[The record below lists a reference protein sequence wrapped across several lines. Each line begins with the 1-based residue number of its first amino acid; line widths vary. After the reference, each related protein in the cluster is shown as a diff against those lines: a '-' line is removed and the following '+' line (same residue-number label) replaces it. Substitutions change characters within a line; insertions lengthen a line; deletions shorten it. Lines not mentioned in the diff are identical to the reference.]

1 MPRRIAI
8 IGANAAGVEAAVA
21 ARKTDRECGITLLT
35 REDVGAYSKCG
46 LPFVLGGEIESFEKL
61 VIYLPSFYRQMRLD
75 LRMETTAKSIDV
87 NTRKIEFESK
97 DGSEGTL
104 EYDSLLVAS
113 GASPFKPP
121 IEGIDKEGVFT
132 LHTLEEGRKLY
143 SAMREARSAV
153 VIGSG
158 LVGLETTEA
167 FAKHGMKVTVVEDSS
182 SILSKLIDPDM
193 SQEVQTRFEERGVNF
208 ILRKPAEAIVGEKRA
223 KGVMVAGEEVPADIV
238 LNAAGVRPSVNLA
251 KKAGIAIGETGGI
264 KTNTR
269 METNIKDVY
278 AAGDCAETT
287 HLAVPAPVLPL
298 LGSTAV
304 RMGQTA
310 GTNAAG
316 GYSTFPGS
324 LCAAVSKMFDFEVG
338 TVGLTQLWA
347 AKNGVEVIS
356 GKMSGYT
363 RAPYYP
369 GALPIKVKLLVE
381 REKHEIVG
389 AQIVGGEEVTQ
400 RINAL
405 SLAIDKRT
413 TIFELVKAD
422 TCYAPS
428 VCEVWEPMVLAAKIA
443 IRKLQERRNTELIQ
457 PYA

>member
-1 MPRRIAI
+1 MPRRIVI

-21 ARKTDRECGITLLT
+21 ARKTDRACEITLLT
-35 REDVGAYSKCG
+35 KEDVGAYSKCG
-46 LPFVLGGEIESFEKL
+46 MPFVLGGEIESFEKL
-61 VIYLPSFYRQMRLD
+61 IIYPPSNYRQMKLD
-75 LRMETTAKSIDV
+75 LHMETTAKSIDV
-87 NTRKIEFESK
+87 NARKVDFEDK
-97 DGSEGTL
+97 AGNEGTL
-104 EYDSLLVAS
+104 EYDNLVIAS
-113 GASPFKPP
+113 GASPFRPP
-121 IEGIDKEGVFT
+121 IEGIDKDGVFT
-132 LHTLEEGRKLY
+132 LHTLEDGRKLS
-143 SAMREARSAV
+143 SALKEAHSAV

-167 FAKHGMKVTVVEDSS
+167 LTKHDIKVTVVEASS
-182 SILSKLIDPDM
+182 SVLSKLLDTDM
-193 SQEVQTRFEERGVNF
+193 SQDVQMSFEKRGVNF
-208 ILRKPAEAIVGEKRA
+208 LLGKPAQAIVGEKRA
-223 KGVMVAGEEVPADIV
+223 KGVMVAGEELPAEIV
-238 LNAAGVRPSVNLA
+238 INAAGVRPNVDLA
-251 KKAGIAIGETGGI
+251 KKAGIRIGETGGI

-269 METNIKDVY
+269 METSVQGVY

-338 TVGLTQLWA
+338 AVGLTQFWA
-347 AKNGVEVIS
+347 ARNGVEVIS

-381 REKHEIVG
+381 REKNEIVG

-428 VCEVWEPMVLAAKIA
+428 VCEVWEPMVLAARIA
-443 IRKLQERRNTELIQ
+443 MRKL
-457 PYA
+457 

>member
-1 MPRRIAI
+1 MPKRIVI

-21 ARKTDRECGITLLT
+21 ARKTDRTCAITLLT

-46 LPFVLGGEIESFEKL
+46 MPFVLGGEISSFEKL
-61 VIYLPSFYRQMRLD
+61 IIYLPSFYSQMKLD
-75 LRMETTAKSIDV
+75 LRMETTAKGIDV
-87 NTRKIEFESK
+87 NARKVEYESK

-104 EYDSLLVAS
+104 EYDSLLIAS
-113 GASPFKPP
+113 GASPLRPP
-121 IEGIDKEGVFT
+121 IEGLEKEGVFT
-132 LHTLEEGRKLY
+132 LHTLDEGRRIS
-143 SAMREARSAV
+143 SAIKEARSAV

-158 LVGLETTEA
+158 LVGLETSEA
-167 FAKHGMKVTVVEDSS
+167 FTKHGLKVTVVEASS
-182 SILSKLIDPDM
+182 SVLSKLLDTDM
-193 SQEVQTRFEERGVNF
+193 SQEVQMRFEERGVNF
-208 ILRKPAEAIVGEKRA
+208 KLGKPAEAIVGEKRA
-223 KGVMVAGEEVPADIV
+223 KAVMVAGEEVPADIV
-238 LNAAGVRPSVNLA
+238 VNAAGVRPNVELA
-251 KKAGIAIGETGGI
+251 KKAGIRLGETGGI

-338 TVGLTQLWA
+338 AVGLTQLWA
-347 AKNGVEVIS
+347 ARNGVEVVS
-356 GKMSGYT
+356 GRMSGYT

-389 AQIVGGEEVTQ
+389 AQVVGGEEVTQ

-428 VCEVWEPMVLAAKIA
+428 VCEVWEPMVLAAKTA
-443 IRKLQERRNTELIQ
+443 IRRL
-457 PYA
+457 